1 MKDWMIDFSE
11 ADSSGFAR
19 FNLGCIAF
27 TNENFLASSV
37 FFSKNPS
44 VMASPS
50 RHWTPLG
57 KFSANLE

>member
-1 MKDWMIDFSE
+1 MKDWMMDFSE
-11 ADSSGFAR
+11 VDRSGFAR

-27 TNENFLASSV
+27 TSENFLASSV

-50 RHWTPLG
+50 RH
-57 KFSANLE
+57 